1 MLLYSLYEA
10 QRAALQPW
18 RLLAD
23 QTQHWL
29 RNPWNP
35 WSYSPT
41 GRVMAAAC
49 DVFEH
54 ATRRYG
60 KPRFGFD
67 SLEIDERTVVVE
79 EEHLG
84 IRPFGRLKHF
94 RRHTDI
100 PRSDPRVLLVAPM
113 SGHFATLLRG
123 TVAALLPDHDVFIT
137 DWRDARDV
145 PVYEGGFDLDD
156 YIDHLVDWLALLGPQ
171 THVIAVCQPSVPA
184 LAALALMEE
193 DDHPARP
200 ASLTMMGGPIDT
212 RINPT
217 AVNEFATSRPLT
229 WFERN
234 VITRVPPPNPG
245 VGRRVYP
252 GFLQLAG
259 FMAMNLGSHV
269 MKHYEFFQHL
279 VEGDGESAEAT
290 RAFYE
295 EYRSVMDMTAEFYL
309 QTIERVF
316 QQHHL
321 PLGLFRHRDRPVRL
335 GAIRR
340 TPLLAVEGERDDI
353 SGPGQTKAA
362 LELTVNLPDA
372 RKRHLLAAE
381 VGHYGIFNGRRWR
394 EVIAPAVKGFIRD
407 CPGAKG

>member
-1 MLLYSLYEA
+1 MLLYSLYET

-23 QTQHWL
+23 QTRHWL

-35 WSYSPT
+35 WSHSPP
-41 GRVMAAAC
+41 GRMMAAAC

-54 ATRRYG
+54 VTRRYG
-60 KPRFGFD
+60 RPRFG
-67 SLEIDERTVVVE
+67 LEETTVDGRPVAVE

-94 RRHTDI
+94 RRLLDA
-100 PRSDPRVLLVAPM
+100 PRDDPRVLLIAPM

-123 TVAALLPDHDVFIT
+123 TVAALLPDHEVFVT
-137 DWRDARDV
+137 DWRDAREV
-145 PVYEGGFDLDD
+145 PLFEGGFDLDD
-156 YIDHLVDWLALLGPQ
+156 YVDHLIDWLTLLGPG

-184 LAALALMEE
+184 LAATALMEE

-200 ASLTMMGGPIDT
+200 ASLVMMGGPIDT
-212 RINPT
+212 RVNPT
-217 AVNEFATSRPLT
+217 AVNRFATSRPLS

-245 VGRRVYP
+245 TGRRVYP

-259 FMAMNLGSHV
+259 FMAMNLGDHLT
-269 MKHYEFFQHL
+269 KHYEFFRHL

-309 QTIERVF
+309 QTVRRVF
-316 QQHHL
+316 QEHHL
-321 PLGLFRHRDRPVRL
+321 PRGLFRHRDRPVRL
-335 GAIRR
+335 ESIRR
-340 TPLLAVEGERDDI
+340 TPLMAVEGARDDI

-362 LELTVNLPDA
+362 LALTPGLPAA
-372 RKRHLLAAE
+372 RKRHLLVRD

-394 EVIAPAVKGFIRD
+394 GEIAPRIAAFIRS
-407 CPGAKG
+407 AR